1 MNLSLETLW
10 LAVFSLNFVLILVD
24 ASLGYHLA
32 PHLLS
37 LAPQDE
43 DRDPTAVVRSIRRM
57 LTAVVTLYMFFNCL
71 AYFRQDNALMAIVSV
86 LILLDLGG
94 QLYVRYRVRRQGGD
108 TP

>member
-1 MNLSLETLW
+1 M
-10 LAVFSLNFVLILVD
+10 
-24 ASLGYHLA
+24 
-32 PHLLS
+32 
-37 LAPQDE
+37 
-43 DRDPTAVVRSIRRM
+43 VRSIRRM
-57 LTAVVTLYMFFNCL
+57 LTGVVTLYMFFNCL

>member
-1 MNLSLETLW
+1 MNLSPETML
-10 LAVFSLNFVLILVD
+10 LVAFSLNIALILLD

-32 PHLLS
+32 PHLLR
-37 LAPQDE
+37 LTVQDE
-43 DRDPTAVVRSIRRM
+43 DTDTAAAVRSIRRM
-57 LTAVVTLYMFFNCL
+57 LTGVVTLYMFFNCL

-94 QLYVRYRVRRQGGD
+94 QLYVRYRARRRGGD